1 MPSELRSRIHR
12 PHTPDLDLPPAFRE
26 VTLRE
31 AGDAFGDA
39 CRTAGKEGAGTLVWV
54 RRFDIVEFAVVL
66 EPEEP
71 LAAARRSLYTG
82 LCALFD
88 TLAVHAPPEKLIQF
102 VWPDAILVDGGLVA
116 GARLGWPKKADEK
129 APSPW
134 LVFGAMV
141 RTSIMGAGEPG
152 SRPDSAALEDEG
164 FEELGSGRLI
174 ETFARHLMVWVDV
187 FQQDGFR
194 PIAEHY
200 LQRLPVDEAV
210 ERSIDGMGDLLT
222 RPKGKLDTKK
232 QKLKPA
238 LEKRAWYDAESR
250 GLKL

>member
-1 MPSELRSRIHR
+1 MATELRRRIHA
-12 PHTPDLDLPPAFRE
+12 PYTPALDLPPAFHV

-31 AGDAFGDA
+31 AGDAFGQA
-39 CRTAGKEGAGTLVWV
+39 CRLAPKEGAGTIVWA
-54 RRFDIVEFAVVL
+54 RRFDVVEFAVVL

-82 LCALFD
+82 LCALYD

-116 GARLGWPKKADEK
+116 GVRIGWPKKTDEK
-129 APSPW
+129 SPPAW

-141 RTSIMGAGEPG
+141 RTAIMGAAEPG
-152 SRPDSAALEDEG
+152 SRPQSAALEEEG
-164 FEELGSGRLI
+164 FEELESGRLI

-187 FQQDGFR
+187 FQQDGFS
-194 PIAEHY
+194 PVAEHY
-200 LQRLPVDEAV
+200 LKRLLGDTGKEY
-210 ERSIDGMGDLLT
+210 SIDGVGDLLV
-222 RPKGKLDTKK
+222 RPKGKLETRK
-232 QKLKPA
+232 QKLLPA
-238 LEKRAWYDAESR
+238 LEKLDWYDAESR

>member
-1 MPSELRSRIHR
+1 MPTELRSRIHR
-12 PHTPDLDLPPAFRE
+12 PYTPDLDLPPAFHE

-31 AGDAFGDA
+31 AGDAFGHA
-39 CRTAGKEGAGTLVWV
+39 CKIAGKEGAGTLVWV

-71 LAAARRSLYTG
+71 LAAARRALYTC

-88 TLAVHAPPEKLIQF
+88 ALAVHAPPEKLIQF

-116 GARLGWPKKADEK
+116 GVRLGWPKHADEK
-129 APSPW
+129 IQPAW

-141 RTSIMGAGEPG
+141 RTAILGAGEPG
-152 SRPDSAALEDEG
+152 ARPQSAALEEEG
-164 FEELGSGRLI
+164 FDELGSGRLI
-174 ETFARHLMVWVDV
+174 ETFARHLMVWIDV
-187 FQQDGFR
+187 FQQEGFR

-200 LQRLPVDEAV
+200 LQRLPADIPV
-210 ERSIDGMGDLLT
+210 ERSIDGVGDLLT
-222 RPKGKLDTKK
+222 RPKGELDTRKQRLLPAL
-232 QKLKPA
+232 QKL
-238 LEKRAWYDAESR
+238 EWYDAGSR